1 MLKALVTA
9 LVVFALSLPVLLGV
23 EKLIHRLTYNPDRSY
38 RWGVWLF
45 ASLMAVWAFI
55 TNLGRG

>member
-1 MLKALVTA
+1 MLKALAAAALA
-9 LVVFALSLPVLLGV
+9 LVVSVPVLLGV

-45 ASLMAVWAFI
+45 SALVATWVFM
-55 TNLGRG
+55 TNLGR